1 MVDQLGHTPGRR
13 EQGLSTNR
21 RPPCQSSNSTGCPLS
36 FATPPVHPS
45 ASARNSTRMLPVGSA
60 QHRKAA
66 GVEISRFWDGCVHS
80 RPPVA
85 PVRSAQSPTPLSQQ
99 STDTRSNVFRTRAK
113 YTSSAA
119 AITCTGIWSSRR
131 LSHGPSCPTERR
143 ETVGSPHYLGR
154 TTLKRAV
161 GRVSHS
167 RGTGIT
173 STRVSLLFVR
183 VAVDFCLSP
192 RVAQPQSRALPKT
205 APQPFAPGPAGI
217 SG

>member
-1 MVDQLGHTPGRR
+1 MVDQLGQTSGRR

-21 RPPCQSSNSTGCPLS
+21 RPPCQFSNSTGCPLS
-36 FATPPVHPS
+36 FAPPPVHPS

-66 GVEISRFWDGCVHS
+66 GVEISRFCDGCVHS
-80 RPPVA
+80 RPPFA
-85 PVRSAQSPTPLSQQ
+85 PARSAQSQVHLSQQ
-99 STDTRSNVFRTRAK
+99 STNTSSNVFRTC
-113 YTSSAA
+113 SIDPGSPA
-119 AITCTGIWSSRR
+119 AITCTGIRSSTRP
-131 LSHGPSCPTERR
+131 SHGPSCPTERR

-154 TTLKRAV
+154 TTLKRVV
-161 GRVSHS
+161 GRVSNS

-173 STRVSLLFVR
+173 SPRVSLLLVR
-183 VAVDFCLSP
+183 VAVDFCSSS